1 MLEFLSANQAYYKLS
16 KMVQYIEIG
25 PVVPE
30 IFDFLFKSVAV
41 SRTLPRVPR
50 IAKPLIGVSRRETR
64 LGDISRIARQNI
76 SILAIFIQI

>member
-41 SRTLPRVPR
+41 SRTLPRGPR
-50 IAKPLIGVSRRETR
+50 IDGRFA
-64 LGDISRIARQNI
+64 ARNTVKRYLEN
-76 SILAIFIQI
+76 SSSKNFNFCNFHLVLA